1 MHVHLSPTWHTFLYT
16 ITSSFTWLYIFLLH
30 IFLFYISFLYSFIFI
45 ASTQLQVSTQSQ
57 LYISFTQLSYH
68 PALSTVPKHSSP
80 AYQQLIHT
88 ALSHIRTHS
97 HTYFY
102 IIHLLLSQ
110 SPFHTLTPSQLFH
123 APSSSSLTFLS
134 PTAAF
139 FCLALH
145 SFLSPHYSTSH
156 SQTLGNHMSH
166 FQGLTHS
173 HNTIKVTKGCHID

>member
-30 IFLFYISFLYSFIFI
+30 IFLFYISCLYSFIFI
-45 ASTQLQVSTQSQ
+45 AFTQFQSPHSLSYISHLHNSLIILHFPQFLSTAPLHISS
-57 LYISFTQLSYH
+57 SFTQLSLTY
-68 PALSTVPKHSSP
+68 ALTLTILLHHSP
-80 AYQQLIHT
+80 TLI
-88 ALSHIRTHS
+88 SV
-97 HTYFY
+97 
-102 IIHLLLSQ
+102 
-110 SPFHTLTPSQLFH
+110 TPSQLFH
-123 APSSSSLTFLS
+123 APSSSLTFLS

-145 SFLSPHYSTSH
+145 SFLSPHCSSSH

-166 FQGLTHS
+166 FQGLTHF